1 MCVYGF
7 GVYGGITK
15 WWAGKYA
22 TYGEDLSLSEE
33 EKRRVVL
40 ESDGRADGTIEG
52 SGMGD
57 GMMD

>member
-1 MCVYGF
+1 M
-7 GVYGGITK
+7 YGGITK

-52 SGMGD
+52 SGMGY